1 MSTNTRPCWIS
12 CDVSGGFTARSSLA
26 QPRLLP
32 LSLPLELSNIK
43 GLHEAQCLLSKMPH
57 RGVHAR
63 QTINYSLQLS
73 LSVFCSLCLE
83 HVDIATGVPAWV
95 LDVEVIEP
103 LSPAVCSARSAAQQ
117 TGANLDWERAL
128 RWAEEYGTAVG
139 QDRERARRARQ
150 RRLRERK
157 DLKWSMFKSW
167 RRGWVVLQP
176 IDFFSYWTLL
186 LFSTHKQ
193 HKHSSYTVIW
203 LSLFFWVPNVPFC
216 TYRVRLFTEV
226 TITAQNKYDYLFYAI
241 ICNVGFY

>member
-26 QPRLLP
+26 QPRLSP

-43 GLHEAQCLLSKMPH
+43 GSVSAFKDAPQRSPC
-57 RGVHAR
+57 

-103 LSPAVCSARSAAQQ
+103 LSPTVCSARSAAQQ

-128 RWAEEYGTAVG
+128 RWAEEHGTAIG

-150 RRLRERK
+150 RGLRERK

-176 IDFFSYWTLL
+176 IDFFSYWTFL

-193 HKHSSYTVIW
+193 RKHFSCTVIW

-216 TYRVRLFTEV
+216 TYRVWLFTEV
-226 TITAQNKYDYLFYAI
+226 TITAQYKYDYLR
-241 ICNVGFY
+241 NNL

>member
-1 MSTNTRPCWIS
+1 MCIWVYWPAACEHKHKALLNLLWRLWR
-12 CDVSGGFTARSSLA
+12 VHNEKQSSSALA
-26 QPRLLP
+26 FAVVLAPGAQKH
-32 LSLPLELSNIK
+32 K

-73 LSVFCSLCLE
+73 LSVFCSFCLE

-103 LSPAVCSARSAAQQ
+103 LSPAVCSARSAAPQ

-150 RRLRERK
+150 RGLRERK
-157 DLKWSMFKSW
+157 DLKWSMVKSW
-167 RRGWVVLQP
+167 KCGSVVLQP
-176 IDFFSYWTLL
+176 IYFFLVGLFCFWT
-186 LFSTHKQ
+186 T
-193 HKHSSYTVIW
+193 
-203 LSLFFWVPNVPFC
+203 
-216 TYRVRLFTEV
+216 
-226 TITAQNKYDYLFYAI
+226 
-241 ICNVGFY
+241 